1 VSLFASMLST
11 CNHNSLCFTSSAHAE
26 EVGYCRPNQQKRAAA
41 ITIQGVVP
49 TRNSKRTKVTEVR
62 ADDQT
67 DNSSSFPAPLVL
79 PNDDLALDPRYPPQ
93 SVRAWIRL
101 KDRNEV
107 TLAKKVVYVASPPTI
122 HSALDTMRAW
132 SQPSLRAG
140 KKEVVSPPHA
150 DDIMEYL
157 GAFYHGMP
165 VKPLRSKLSFV
176 VWETPASGT
185 SRLRKSSPQYVG
197 LNTSM
202 ECVRIRT
209 RPSTD
214 KVFSHQL
221 NLDDL
226 LDAAISIL
234 PEDAYALLL
243 LVNHDLFE
251 DDDDLFVCGRA
262 YGGSRVAV
270 ISTARYNPSL
280 DSVQN
285 VDRHHAWPASHCEFY
300 LREACSSASATPTP
314 RKRQKKSHNLD
325 LDKNSSSTSIGNATV
340 APPNGLSGSPTT
352 AIHSAILSHTN
363 LPSLDHSPSTASL
376 AGLWLGRVC
385 RTTSHE
391 LGHCFGIDH
400 CVYYACAMQ
409 GSASLAEDARQPP
422 YVCPVDQEKLLR
434 ATGSSTE
441 QRYKALLHFCEKHE
455 DTTHLFAAFAAW
467 IRVRLENLNTPA

>member
-1 VSLFASMLST
+1 M
-11 CNHNSLCFTSSAHAE
+11 
-26 EVGYCRPNQQKRAAA
+26 
-41 ITIQGVVP
+41 P
-49 TRNSKRTKVTEVR
+49 TRNSKRGKVTEGC

-79 PNDDLALDPRYPPQ
+79 PDDDLALDPRYPPQ
-93 SVRAWIRL
+93 SVRAWIRS

-107 TLAKKVVYVASPPTI
+107 TTAKRVVYVASPPTI
-122 HSALDTMRAW
+122 DSGVDTMHVW
-132 SQPSLRAG
+132 SRPSLRSG
-140 KKEVVSPPHA
+140 KKEVVSPPHT

-176 VWETPASGT
+176 AWDTPASGT
-185 SRLRKSSPQYVG
+185 SRLQKSSPQYVG
-197 LNTSM
+197 LNTST

-300 LREACSSASATPTP
+300 LREACSSVSATPIP
-314 RKRQKKSHNLD
+314 RKRQKKSHNVD
-325 LDKNSSSTSIGNATV
+325 LDKNNPSTSIGNATV
-340 APPNGLSGSPTT
+340 ASSNGLSGT
-352 AIHSAILSHTN
+352 AIHSAISSHTN

-400 CVYYACAMQ
+400 CVYYACVMQ
-409 GSASLAEDARQPP
+409 GSASLAEDVRQPP

-455 DTTHLFAAFAAW
+455 DTIHLFAAFAGW
-467 IRVRLENLNTPA
+467 IRVRLENTNVPA